1 MFSKVL
7 IATDS
12 SPASSAVV
20 GCAKSLRLLGAREC
34 VLAQC
39 FQIRERVAF
48 PAEIKA
54 HIEASLERQKRS
66 LERHGLHTVVVAEAG
81 CPAKEI
87 PRIAVERACSLIVI
101 GSHGHNLTH
110 ELFLGGT
117 AAELIHQATR
127 PILIVRLKVDPETG
141 RPVAVGKGRDFGRHV
156 LYATDFSGHAERAF
170 GYVVKLVESGARRVT
185 LLHVQDRVRLGT
197 HLHDRL
203 DQFNTIDRGRLE
215 ALKERLRAIGKARV
229 AIDIP
234 YGLPV
239 EEILKRATIAK
250 TSLVVMGSHGR
261 GYISELFLGS
271 VSHNVARHSEAP
283 VLLISGQ
290 HGDVQIPE
298 ERE

>member
-1 MFSKVL
+1 MH
-7 IATDS
+7 
-12 SPASSAVV
+12 
-20 GCAKSLRLLGAREC
+20 
-34 VLAQC
+34 
-39 FQIRERVAF
+39 RVAVIV
-48 PAEIKA
+48 PTLRRPEGLASA
-54 HIEASLERQKRS
+54 LASLMAQ
-66 LERHGLHTVVVAEAG
+66 GMPGFDA
-81 CPAKEI
+81 
-87 PRIAVERACSLIVI
+87 AV
-101 GSHGHNLTH
+101 
-110 ELFLGGT
+110 
-117 AAELIHQATR
+117 
-127 PILIVRLKVDPETG
+127 
-141 RPVAVGKGRDFGRHV
+141 
-156 LYATDFSGHAERAF
+156 
-170 GYVVKLVESGARRVT
+170 
-185 LLHVQDRVRLGT
+185 LGT